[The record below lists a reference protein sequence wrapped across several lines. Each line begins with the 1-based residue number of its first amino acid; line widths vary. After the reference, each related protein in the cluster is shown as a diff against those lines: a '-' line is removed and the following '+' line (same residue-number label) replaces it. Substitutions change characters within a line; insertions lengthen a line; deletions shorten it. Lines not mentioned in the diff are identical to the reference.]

1 MKKSLLIL
9 CTTFLVFAVAA
20 MALATKA
27 EAESYRVELHA
38 GGSSIHAG
46 MDAKYYVNRGFMKL
60 GGDLIYSDNDDEKY
74 TVGNLRMLVGSETL
88 VTGLEVDLGFKVVA
102 GLAEERDNDGHMAAV
117 AFTGAAAYRL
127 PEYVSP
133 IPIEVWMQVSGA
145 PEPLCFS
152 DMESYFDFKTGVSFF
167 IVESAAAVVSYR
179 NHTFEMD
186 ESGEDYDIRDDTFTV
201 GLQIEF

>member
-9 CTTFLVFAVAA
+9 CTTLLVFAVAA

-46 MDAKYYVNRGFMKL
+46 MDAKYYVNRGFLKL
-60 GGDLIYSDNDDEKY
+60 GGDLIYSDDDDEKY

-88 VTGLEVDLGFKVVA
+88 LTGLEVDLGFKAVV
-102 GLAEERDNDGHMAAV
+102 GRAEEGDNEGDMAAF

-133 IPIEVWMQVSGA
+133 IPIEVWMQISGA
-145 PEPLCFS
+145 PEPLCFR

-179 NHTFEMD
+179 NHTFEM
-186 ESGEDYDIRDDTFTV
+186 EEGREDYDIRDDTFTV